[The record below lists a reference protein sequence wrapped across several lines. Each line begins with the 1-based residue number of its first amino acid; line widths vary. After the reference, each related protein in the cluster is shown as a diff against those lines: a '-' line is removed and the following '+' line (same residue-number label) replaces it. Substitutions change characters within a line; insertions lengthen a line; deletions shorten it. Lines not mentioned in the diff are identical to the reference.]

1 LTTAPPRRRS
11 VTLSDLRARGRLRT
25 AIGMLGPAFIAS
37 AAYVD
42 PGNFATNFEA
52 GAEHGYLLLWVV
64 VLANLMAILVQY
76 VASKAGLATGRSLP
90 EICGERYGRR
100 TNLVLWLQGE
110 IVAMAT
116 DLAEFT
122 GAAVGLHLL
131 FGMALLPAGGVTACV
146 AFAVLALDQR
156 HYRRFELAIMA
167 MLAMVAGGFAYLFL
181 AAQPA
186 SPRLLA
192 DGLLP
197 RLGGGD
203 TVTLAV
209 GIVGATVMP
218 HVVYLHSALHK
229 NRVTAES
236 RSDQRA
242 LLSFNRLD
250 CLAGLGSAGLVNFA
264 MLCVAASLF
273 HRPGLQEVSGLVE
286 VHSRLAQ
293 LVGGGAALAFAVA
306 LLASGLSSSSVGT
319 YAGQVIMAGFMNWRI
334 PLFVRRAL
342 TMLPSLAV
350 LAFAD
355 NVSQAL
361 IYSQVVLSFGIPFAL
376 IPLLAVSRDR
386 SVLGAAVSH
395 RWTTALLALVIGVIL
410 ALNAFLICQVFA
422 GLVA

>member
-1 LTTAPPRRRS
+1 
-11 VTLSDLRARGRLRT
+11 
-25 AIGMLGPAFIAS
+25 MLGPAFIVS

-42 PGNFATNFEA
+42 PGNFATNFVA

-100 TNLVLWLQGE
+100 TNLALWLQGE

-122 GAAVGLHLL
+122 GAAIGLHLL

-146 AFAVLALDQR
+146 AFAILALDQR

-167 MLAMVAGGFAYLFL
+167 MLALVAVGFAYLFL
-181 AAQPA
+181 TVRPAAGQ
-186 SPRLLA
+186 LA

-203 TVTLAV
+203 TTVLAV

-229 NRVTAES
+229 DRVTAGS

-242 LLSFNRLD
+242 LLGFNRLD
-250 CLAGLGSAGLVNFA
+250 CLAGLGSAGLVNLA
-264 MLCVAASLF
+264 MLCVAAFLF
-273 HRPGLQEVSGLVE
+273 HQPGLQEVTGLAA
-286 VHSRLAQ
+286 VHARLAQ

-319 YAGQVIMAGFMNWRI
+319 YAGQVIMVGFMNWRI

-361 IYSQVVLSFGIPFAL
+361 VYSQVVLSFGIPFAL

-386 SVLGAAVSH
+386 SVLGAVVNH
-395 RWTTALLALVIGVIL
+395 RLTTALLALVIGVIL
-410 ALNAFLICQVFA
+410 ALNAFLIGQVFA

>member
-1 LTTAPPRRRS
+1 
-11 VTLSDLRARGRLRT
+11 
-25 AIGMLGPAFIAS
+25 MLGPAFIVS

-42 PGNFATNFEA
+42 PGNFATNFVA
-52 GAEHGYLLLWVV
+52 GAEHAYLLLWVV

-76 VASKAGLATGRSLP
+76 VASKTGLATGRSLP

-100 TNLVLWLQGE
+100 TNLALWLQGE

-122 GAAVGLHLL
+122 GAAIGLHLL

-146 AFAVLALDQR
+146 AFAILALDQR

-167 MLAMVAGGFAYLFL
+167 MLALVAVGFAYLFL
-181 AAQPA
+181 AARPA
-186 SPRLLA
+186 AGQLA

-203 TVTLAV
+203 TAVLAV

-229 NRVTAES
+229 DRVTADS

-242 LLSFNRLD
+242 LLGFNRLD
-250 CLAGLGSAGLVNFA
+250 CLAGLGSAGLVNLA
-264 MLCVAASLF
+264 MLCVAAFLF
-273 HRPGLQEVSGLVE
+273 HQPGLQAVTGLVA
-286 VHSRLAQ
+286 VHACLAQ
-293 LVGGGAALAFAVA
+293 LVGGGAALAFA
-306 LLASGLSSSSVGT
+306 
-319 YAGQVIMAGFMNWRI
+319 
-334 PLFVRRAL
+334 
-342 TMLPSLAV
+342 
-350 LAFAD
+350 D
-355 NVSQAL
+355 NVSQTL
-361 IYSQVVLSFGIPFAL
+361 VYSQVVLSFGIPFAL

-386 SVLGAAVSH
+386 SVLGAAVNH
-395 RWTTALLALVIGVIL
+395 RLTTALLALVIGVIL
-410 ALNAFLICQVFA
+410 ALNAFLIGQVFA